1 MPYEIKEVRGKKF
14 SVVNKDTNKVMSK
27 GTTKQKAQK
36 QVKAI
41 YANMK
46 PEHRLRHRVSQLQ
59 DIHLKSPVHRAV
71 FKMASGMLKQEEVY
85 GDGMFG
91 DAWSWV
97 KSQANKLNFLDVKQY
112 PVMNL
117 VLAETAQHPAKY
129 IGEAVKEYGSLALE
143 ILAPELAP
151 AIEIGRVASK
161 LSSSS
166 PVEEKLPKEVEDDE
180 SIAERL
186 DRVIEKIQTQ
196 TSEERVGDNQMSK
209 MGSIPQEIYVDQAI
223 RFPLLYNYDENS
235 RPMPLAEWLLMNGVS
250 GSNFSQRE
258 FGNTYLNQKPYAF
271 LDHPLN
277 GGNLGKIDYSR
288 LGYSK
293 Y

>member
-151 AIEIGRVASK
+151 AIEIT
-161 LSSSS
+161 
-166 PVEEKLPKEVEDDE
+166 
-180 SIAERL
+180 ER
-186 DRVIEKIQTQ
+186 
-196 TSEERVGDNQMSK
+196 
-209 MGSIPQEIYVDQAI
+209 
-223 RFPLLYNYDENS
+223 S
-235 RPMPLAEWLLMNGVS
+235 R
-250 GSNFSQRE
+250 
-258 FGNTYLNQKPYAF
+258 
-271 LDHPLN
+271 
-277 GGNLGKIDYSR
+277 
-288 LGYSK
+288 
-293 Y
+293 